1 MEGLINPLQE
11 QIEEWKRG
19 VNTLD
24 KDYAKGK
31 RNNSGLYCNL
41 CNFLISLLL
50 ISPNTIRHS
59 IYTFSVM
66 LFQNSK
72 RLDRK

>member
-31 RNNSGLYCNL
+31 RNNSGIYCNL
-41 CNFLISLLL
+41 SNFFTLS
-50 ISPNTIRHS
+50 
-59 IYTFSVM
+59 
-66 LFQNSK
+66 
-72 RLDRK
+72 D

>member
-11 QIEEWKRG
+11 QLEEWKRG

-31 RNNSGLYCNL
+31 THFFL
-41 CNFLISLLL
+41 NFALS
-50 ISPNTIRHS
+50 
-59 IYTFSVM
+59 
-66 LFQNSK
+66 
-72 RLDRK
+72 D